1 MPAQAHLHL
10 TVQNENFES
19 DDPLFNG
26 SNSTTVV
33 EKTISPI
40 HAFWKANNVIHEPNF
55 PVASVTTNT
64 DPNGK
69 TVVSIS

>member
-1 MPAQAHLHL
+1 MDA
-10 TVQNENFES
+10 
-19 DDPLFNG
+19 PLFNQ

-40 HAFWKANNVIHEPNF
+40 HAFGKANNGIHEPKF

-64 DPNGK
+64 DANGK